1 MRPGWEN
8 PPYNVT
14 SVSLGGHVVL
24 TNIGA
29 SYRVLALAVVD
40 CTNVTAIDYL
50 ARWNKIGT
58 GTQSW
63 QLWNATD
70 GVELAVFND
79 SAAAGDN
86 KTGATTV
93 AVALAG
99 MKELQVRGKS
109 TTAADDPIFYGASV
123 VLR

>member
-1 MRPGWEN
+1 MRPTWEA

-14 SVSLGGHVVL
+14 SVSIGGHVVL
-24 TNIGA
+24 TNIGTA
-29 SYRVLALAVVD
+29 YRVLGIAVVD
-40 CTNVTAIDYL
+40 FTNVTAIDYL

-70 GVELAVFND
+70 GVQLAVFD
-79 SAAAGDN
+79 DAAAAGDN
-86 KTGATTV
+86 KTQATTV
-93 AVALAG
+93 AVALTG
-99 MKELQVRGKS
+99 LKEILVRGKS